1 MAATEQ
7 KKSYEVVKN
16 FKGLNTK
23 ANRTAIEK
31 DEFAWLENAMPI
43 GYANLKIIP
52 NYSTAN
58 VTFGNLVTTLTSTN
72 INNADYA
79 LGFCLDGRAEA
90 VNVTTYSKV
99 NIAAASTFSSAGINV
114 SQWKSERALIGDPN
128 NGIYS
133 WDGTNLV
140 SIGSVGSIAIT
151 NGGSN
156 YTSTPAIVIS
166 APNQTGGVQATAQA
180 TVTANVVSAITLTE
194 AGSGYTSPPTVTITG
209 GGGTN
214 ATAICSLVTFK
225 KGTVSVLITNG
236 GTGYTNS
243 ANIVVTIS
251 GGGGS
256 NAAGTAIVGGGQI
269 TRVVM
274 TNAGSNYTNNSNIT
288 VTITGGGGSNA
299 TAKAVIQTDTVS
311 GIQTFSGR
319 TWVSQGRTITYSAA
333 GSYSDFTSVS
343 AGSLTLTDNTLHSN
357 IIQLLAANNFL
368 YIFGEDSINV
378 FSDVRVTNTGTTIF
392 TNTNVSASVGTRLP
406 YAIFPYF
413 RSVLFMNEY
422 GAYALVGSTTSKISD
437 ALDGVFPN
445 IDFSTAIITA
455 GQVLLNNIL
464 CAAFNI
470 RYNDSGTYRYIQAVF
485 FEKKWFFTNQNTA
498 LKLITSIPTG
508 GKINMYGT
516 TGTNLLHLYSDG
528 GTDIPSIITTALM
541 PMTDPIR
548 TKQALKVG
556 IEATITNGAVLY
568 TTIDSE
574 QSSSPPYTLGNYVNW
589 LNNFGIATP
598 WVNNSSATI
607 QWIGGQGYVLYK
619 TDAQQWGKYL
629 GMTVT
634 SNSTGMVIHGFDYE
648 HELRVRF

>member
-99 NIAAASTFSSAGINV
+99 SIAAASTFSSAGINV

-140 SIGSVGSIAIT
+140 SIGSVGSVAIT

-236 GTGYTNS
+236 GTGYTDA
-243 ANIVVTIS
+243 ANIAVTIS
-251 GGGGS
+251 GGGGAG
-256 NAAGTAIVGGGQI
+256 AAGTAIVAGGQI

-319 TWVSQGRTITYSAA
+319 TWVSQGRTVTYSAA

-343 AGSLTLTDNTLHSN
+343 AGALTLTDNTLHSN

-516 TGTNLLHLYSDG
+516 TGTDLLYLYSDG
-528 GTDIPSIITTALM
+528 ATDISSIIRTALM

-556 IEATITNGAVLY
+556 IEATISNGAVLY

>member
-58 VTFGNLVTTLTSTN
+58 VTFGNNVTTLTSTN

-79 LGFCLDGRAEA
+79 LGFCEDGRAEA
-90 VNVTTYSKV
+90 VNVVDYSKV
-99 NIAAASTFSSAGINV
+99 TVASASTFSSSGINV
-114 SQWKSERALIGDPN
+114 TQWKSERALIADPN

-194 AGSGYTSPPTVTITG
+194 AGSGYTSPPSVTITG

-236 GTGYTNS
+236 GTGYTNA

-274 TNAGSNYTNNSNIT
+274 TDAGSNYTNNSNIT

-319 TWVSQGRTITYSAA
+319 TWVSQGRTVTYSAA

-343 AGSLTLTDNTLHSN
+343 AGSLTLTDTTLHSN

-470 RYNDSGTYRYIQAVF
+470 RYNDNGTYRYIQAVF

-516 TGTNLLHLYSDG
+516 TGTNLLYLYSDG
-528 GTDIPSIITTALM
+528 GTDISSIITTALM

-556 IEATITNGAVLY
+556 IEATISNGAVLY

-589 LNNFGIATP
+589 INNFGIAIP